1 MGDTSARSCTRSVSP
16 LLVRLCIISLR
27 AVTHFICLLR
37 RVPAPTPPQVFHFGD
52 WGTAFVNMTSNPP
65 GSVIQQLIAD
75 NYTNPPF
82 ITAYPTLAN
91 VSYRTPI
98 PIWNTHTN
106 NRYCSPA
113 THSFYTWNDGTDIA
127 ARLNGPWESVSRNN
141 TELSPAECV
150 MTHKLPASC
159 LWQAP
164 PRSAYSGLGQNSTA
178 VAIILSGATA
188 LPAWDAA
195 LQTAYA
201 PSAIAFTS
209 LPPTRA
215 SVAVPDLLWQFLG
228 LGPASTSGNASFAH
242 SLLTAACS
250 RNFTT
255 LRFAASPFWPSD
267 WQTSYFSNPA
277 AFWDTFSALV
287 DHAKAAGCRLLPSL
301 LWNPWALPDLYGE
314 ALGKAADLSTPSPS
328 RDAQLRFVA
337 DAVARFA
344 WEPAIV
350 AWEVGDAH
358 NALLDVP
365 LAGSA
370 VGCGPAGT
378 GTPAMRTAADLL
390 TSAAYGDWQRAVVD
404 TIRAADP
411 LRRPVSSGHTLPNKR
426 SRALREAAANSSS
439 APAAAACAFDPL
451 ALPLDSVED
460 AYASLALQ
468 AAATDWLSVQ
478 LFAPDVAGRPY
489 VPQLLGGLYN
499 ATPIV
504 RVAAEGARRAGKPL
518 IIGAFGDDAGTL
530 QAHRW
535 SLAILAAMQAAGRSA
550 APWGCLVSWGLPLP
564 AAVRAATSSSVE
576 AAAPCVGGSVAAFAA
591 IASAAVLPRQ
601 SASDDAFVAAMQAWN
616 ADPAAWVLPSQA
628 PTALPSVAP
637 SVMPSQT
644 VTVSASDVAAAS
656 VAASASPAAAPGD
669 AASAS
674 PAAVPSGAAASSSAA
689 PSAVAVPSPSSS
701 PRNSTG
707 AAGIDGAGSGTSG
720 GVPGT
725 GSDSAAVAAEAG
737 SGASASEDSTGRIA
751 TAIIVPL
758 CVCAALGAAAAI
770 VIQRRRNRRKHP
782 LTRRDTRV
790 AAAKGELS
798 RPAST
803 KMQSNPTMVTVNPL
817 SSAAGPASLGA
828 LDANSGSDSRTPNH
842 FAADKLSAN
851 ASSRGLI
858 PTRAAAPGVKAF
870 DPVGV

>member
-1 MGDTSARSCTRSVSP
+1 
-16 LLVRLCIISLR
+16 
-27 AVTHFICLLR
+27 
-37 RVPAPTPPQVFHFGD
+37 
-52 WGTAFVNMTSNPP
+52 MTSNPP
-65 GSVIQQLIAD
+65 GTIIQKLIAD

-141 TELSPAECV
+141 TELPPAECV

-159 LWQAP
+159 FWQAP

-178 VAIILSGATA
+178 VATILSGATP

-201 PSAIAFTS
+201 PSPQAFTS

-215 SVAVPDLLWQFLG
+215 SVAIPDLLWQFLG
-228 LGPASTSGNASFAH
+228 LGPASTAGNASFAH

-267 WQTSYFSNPA
+267 WQTTYFSNPA
-277 AFWDTFSALV
+277 AFWDTFSTLV
-287 DHAKAAGCRLLPSL
+287 DHAKTAGCRLLPSL

-314 ALGKAADLSTPSPS
+314 ALGKAADLSAPSSS

-378 GTPAMRTAADLL
+378 GTPATRTAADLL

-404 TIRAADP
+404 SIRAADP

-426 SRALREAAANSSS
+426 SRALREEASNSSS
-439 APAAAACAFDPL
+439 APAVAGCAFDPL

-460 AYASLALQ
+460 VYASLALQ
-468 AAATDWLSVQ
+468 SAATDWLSVQ

-518 IIGAFGDDAGTL
+518 LIGAFGDDAGTL
-530 QAHRW
+530 QGHRW
-535 SLAILAAMQAAGRSA
+535 SLAVLAAMQAAGKSA

-564 AAVRAATSSSVE
+564 APVRVATSSSVE
-576 AAAPCVGGSVAAFAA
+576 AAAPCAGGSVAAGTT

-601 SASDDAFVAAMQAWN
+601 SASDDAFIAAVQAWN
-616 ADPAAWVLPSQA
+616 ADPAAWVVPSQA
-628 PTALPSVAP
+628 PTASPSVAP
-637 SVMPSQT
+637 SVIPSQT
-644 VTVSASDVAAAS
+644 AT
-656 VAASASPAAAPGD
+656 ASASHVAVASV

-674 PAAVPSGAAASSSAA
+674 PAAVPSGAEASSSAA
-689 PSAVAVPSPSSS
+689 PSAVAVFTPSSSS

-707 AAGIDGAGSGTSG
+707 ASGIEGAGSGAAGGASG
-720 GVPGT
+720 AGT
-725 GSDSAAVAAEAG
+725 DSAGLPTGAG
-737 SGASASEDSTGRIA
+737 SGASESDDSTGRIA
-751 TAIIVPL
+751 TAVVVPL
-758 CVCAALGAAAAI
+758 CVCAVLGAAATI

-782 LTRRDTRV
+782 LTRRDSRV
-790 AAAKGELS
+790 AAAKGEVS

-817 SSAAGPASLGA
+817 SSAAGLASPGTLNADGA
-828 LDANSGSDSRTPNH
+828 GDSRAPNH
-842 FAADKLSAN
+842 FAADKLSAS
-851 ASSRGLI
+851 ASSRGLVA
-858 PTRAAAPGVKAF
+858 TRAAAPGVKAF